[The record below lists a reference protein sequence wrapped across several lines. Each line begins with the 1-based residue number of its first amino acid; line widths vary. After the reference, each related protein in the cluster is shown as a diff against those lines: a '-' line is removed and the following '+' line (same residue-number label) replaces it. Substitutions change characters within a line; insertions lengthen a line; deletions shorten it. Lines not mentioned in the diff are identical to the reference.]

1 MMDIK
6 IDETAGYIELTVDG
20 AIDKAGYEAAVA
32 AIEALLK
39 THAKINAVEVVR
51 SFAGME
57 PSLWWRDIGYGFSR
71 LDAFG
76 RCAVVTDNGWL
87 GPMARFFAAFLSVE
101 LRTFDMKDLEAARSW
116 ARGGL

>member
-39 THAKINAVEVVR
+39 THRR
-51 SFAGME
+51 SM
-57 PSLWWRDIGYGFSR
+57 RSR
-71 LDAFG
+71 W
-76 RCAVVTDNGWL
+76 CA
-87 GPMARFFAAFLSVE
+87 A
-101 LRTFDMKDLEAARSW
+101 LRAWSRAS
-116 ARGGL
+116 GGAT